1 MAAERNGTDY
11 EKKNLRVE
19 NALYRAAI
27 GYKVKLKKPVK
38 VKEETNRPGEG
49 KQVVERMAT
58 GEEEKYVEPKITAQ
72 MFWLKSRMPELWGN
86 GDKVLGEV
94 EEEIRPVLEAYADLL
109 ENAAPERGLED
120 MEDEEQDRLRGA
132 E

>member
-11 EKKNLRVE
+11 EKKNQRVE

>member
-49 KQVVERMAT
+49 KQVVERMAAS
-58 GEEEKYVEPKITAQ
+58 EEEKYVEPKITAQ

>member
-1 MAAERNGTDY
+1 MAAGTEEAEY
-11 EKKNLRVE
+11 EKKNQRVQ
-19 NALYRAAI
+19 NALYKAAI

-49 KQVVERMAT
+49 KQVVERMVT
-58 GEEEKYVEPKITAQ
+58 VEEEKYVEPKITAQ

>member
-11 EKKNLRVE
+11 EKKNQRVE

-94 EEEIRPVLEAYADLL
+94 EEEIRPVLETYADLL

>member
-1 MAAERNGTDY
+1 MTGKSNGDEYEARNI
-11 EKKNLRVE
+11 RVQ
-19 NALYRAAI
+19 NALYRAAL

>member
-11 EKKNLRVE
+11 EKRNQRVE

>member
-11 EKKNLRVE
+11 EKRNQRVE

-120 MEDEEQDRLRGA
+120 IEDEEQDRLRGA

>member
-11 EKKNLRVE
+11 EKRNQRVE

-109 ENAAPERGLED
+109 ENAVPERGLED

>member
-120 MEDEEQDRLRGA
+120 IEDEEQDRLRGA